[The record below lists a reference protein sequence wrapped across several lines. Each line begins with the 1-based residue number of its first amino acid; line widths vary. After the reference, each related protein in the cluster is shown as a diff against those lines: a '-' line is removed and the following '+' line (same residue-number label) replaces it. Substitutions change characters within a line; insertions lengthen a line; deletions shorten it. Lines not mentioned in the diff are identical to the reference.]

1 MAQGR
6 RQIATT
12 ILTLQKKIAPDLL
25 KIDEC
30 KEALR
35 GEIQETGEGFT
46 EEVPGLGTVEGKAG
60 SEAKLKGILPVL
72 DASAFLT
79 LPESRREK
87 LLGDGLVI
95 NEEQWQPARKP
106 SVTVRL

>member
-6 RQIATT
+6 RQLATT

-35 GEIQETGEGFT
+35 AEIQDSGEGFT

-60 SEAKLKGILPVL
+60 CEAKVKGFAYIINQT
-72 DASAFLT
+72 AFADF
-79 LPESRREK
+79 PEGRREK
-87 LLGDGLVI
+87 LIADGIVSKEVLT
-95 NEEQWQPARKP
+95 QPARKP